1 MQIWED
7 FKILYSFGVHM
18 KSILTAFALLTTA
31 TTFACPQL
39 AGNFTQCKTATGE
52 VLMADLKIE
61 QSNTNG
67 IENYAITYVDPET
80 QAEQTITYITDAQWH
95 TAVISDPDTGMNVEL
110 SFMGKCEC
118 EKLAFFE
125 KMSIQGQS
133 DEIVSIE
140 GSAQM
145 INNKL
150 VVTNKGQAMGDV
162 IDVSVTC
169 D

>member
-1 MQIWED
+1 
-7 FKILYSFGVHM
+7 M
-18 KSILTAFALLTTA
+18 KYLIFLFVFLTSSAVI
-31 TTFACPQL
+31 ACPQL
-39 AGNFTQCKTATGE
+39 AGNYTQCKTASGE
-52 VLMADLKIE
+52 VLMADLRIE

-80 QAEQTITYITDAQWH
+80 QAEQTITYITDSQWH

-110 SFMGKCEC
+110 SFMGKCQD

-133 DEIVSIE
+133 DEIVNIE

-150 VVTNKGQAMGDV
+150 VVTNKGQAMGDI

>member
-1 MQIWED
+1 
-7 FKILYSFGVHM
+7 M
-18 KSILTAFALLTTA
+18 KFLIATLLLITSTLTL
-31 TTFACPQL
+31 ACPQL
-39 AGNFTQCKTATGE
+39 AGNYTQCKTATGE

-61 QSNTNG
+61 QTNTDG
-67 IENYAITYVDPET
+67 FENYAITYIDPET

-95 TAVISDPDTGMNVEL
+95 TAVISDPDTGINVEL
-110 SFMGKCEC
+110 SFMGKCES
-118 EKLAFFE
+118 EKLVFFE
-125 KMSIQGQS
+125 KMTIQGQS
-133 DEIVSIE
+133 DDMVNIE